1 YPHRRDAAVQAI
13 NRHFLDE
20 ERGRWHQMISE
31 ELLPVGEAPF
41 SWIHFAP
48 AMLDLAAFGVVYPDE
63 LALRMQEALQVMSG
77 PDSGAVREFEV
88 TPGRLMPGIGFQ
100 ASLAWRHLDANE
112 AATQHLNWCET
123 RSSLWQLQP
132 DRNKAVGG
140 WIDWVDEVG
149 GQAPCWQRFIDT
161 SAYHLMVTQGL
172 RFHKGLEEKIPAN
185 QEGNFLLRAHGDL
198 LKYVNRLTGCQQ
210 IAARANGPTTQL
222 ALRGSSRALSFEAS
236 QLTNTWYLCGP
247 L

>member
-1 YPHRRDAAVQAI
+1 MSDSAYSVIAWHRLGYPHRRDAAVQAI

-20 ERGRWHQMISE
+20 ERGRWHQ
-31 ELLPVGEAPF
+31 
-41 SWIHFAP
+41 
-48 AMLDLAAFGVVYPDE
+48 MLDLAAFGVVYPDE

-161 SAYHLMVTQGL
+161 SFILSILVGHW
-172 RFHKGLEEKIPAN
+172 
-185 QEGNFLLRAHGDL
+185 
-198 LKYVNRLTGCQQ
+198 LTGS
-210 IAARANGPTTQL
+210 L
-222 ALRGSSRALSFEAS
+222 ALAVACSGLLGHAICFALCCHVYWDAAMRGIMDSARCV
-236 QLTNTWYLCGP
+236 YL
-247 L
+247 